1 MELNYCDNSSV
12 IELMDKGTS
21 GIFDLID
28 ESTQLASSTDE
39 ALFSKLVKT
48 HKDNKLMVV
57 HKSAKDSF
65 TIAHTAKNVEYN
77 IVGFRSKNK
86 SEISND
92 IVKGIMSSSNEL
104 L

>member
-1 MELNYCDNSSV
+1 MEM
-12 IELMDKGTS
+12 MDKPPQ

-28 ESTQLASSTDE
+28 ESTQLGSGTDD
-39 ALFSKLVKT
+39 ALYKMILKV
-48 HKDNKLMVV
+48 HKDNKLLLVG
-57 HKSAKDSF
+57 KSAKDTFS
-65 TIAHTAKNVEYN
+65 ISHTAKNVEYN

-86 SEISND
+86 SEISSD